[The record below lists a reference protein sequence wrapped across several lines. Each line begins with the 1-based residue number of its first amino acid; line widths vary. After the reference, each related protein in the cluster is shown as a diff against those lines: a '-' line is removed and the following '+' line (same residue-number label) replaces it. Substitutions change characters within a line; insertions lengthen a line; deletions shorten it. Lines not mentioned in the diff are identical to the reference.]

1 MKDFLYWTSLRIVRN
16 RKIRVLSILFLT
28 FFASFSLLYR
38 QQELTFPYYEMREEY
53 QDEQQIYRLIPPQHF
68 EGELGHEVQQ
78 RLGSNSV
85 SLGVQRYLL
94 KEEDG
99 NTFNE
104 LIDLPNYIEVGQQL
118 AENNLFLYEATDF
131 GSYDLLVNEYL
142 PPEDMIYE
150 QIRFFEALEES
161 GLDIEWNYFSSAQI
175 LKEEMNF
182 LTGVLLFLMLA
193 ILAGDHFTK
202 DHQKHWS
209 VTHGLPVSWKKT
221 WRANSSILF
230 LLFWAVVLVGSGIS
244 YLIGTILDTSGS
256 LHYPTALYFEGGV
269 QYIPMWQY
277 LIIAL
282 ILSILLSY
290 ILLLLTTGLSWF
302 IRNSYLT
309 ILLVSGLYLVPQ
321 IWQIIPAFSSWQPSL
336 YLNLNNVLNGTMASL
351 TGLNGVVWWKAGLV
365 YLLMIVILEIVF
377 NQVFSKIPTETTG
390 LKRRVLT

>member
-150 QIRFFEALEES
+150 QIRFFDALEES

-282 ILSILLSY
+282 ILSMLLSY

-321 IWQIIPAFSSWQPSL
+321 IWQVIPAFNSWQPSF

-351 TGLNGVVWWKAGLV
+351 TDLNGVVWWKAGLV

>member
-150 QIRFFEALEES
+150 QIRFFDALEES

-175 LKEEMNF
+175 LKEEMNL

-282 ILSILLSY
+282 ILSMLLSY

-321 IWQIIPAFSSWQPSL
+321 IWQVIPAFNSWQPSF

-351 TGLNGVVWWKAGLV
+351 TDLNGVVWWKAGLV

>member
-1 MKDFLYWTSLRIVRN
+1 MKDFLYWTSLRIEKK

-150 QIRFFEALEES
+150 QIRFFDALEES

-321 IWQIIPAFSSWQPSL
+321 IWQVIPAFNSWQPSF

-351 TGLNGVVWWKAGLV
+351 TDLNGVVWWKAGLV

>member
-150 QIRFFEALEES
+150 QIRFFDALEES

-175 LKEEMNF
+175 LKEEMNL

-209 VTHGLPVSWKKT
+209 VTHGLPVSWKQT
-221 WRANSSILF
+221 WRVNSSVLF

-244 YLIGTILDTSGS
+244 YLTGTILDTSGS

-377 NQVFSKIPTETTG
+377 NQVFSKIPTETSG

>member
-150 QIRFFEALEES
+150 QIRFFDALEES

-209 VTHGLPVSWKKT
+209 VTHGLPVSWKQT

-351 TGLNGVVWWKAGLV
+351 TDLNGVVWWKAGLV

>member
-150 QIRFFEALEES
+150 QIRFFDALEES

-282 ILSILLSY
+282 ILSMLLSY

-321 IWQIIPAFSSWQPSL
+321 IWQVIPAFSSWQPSF

>member
-150 QIRFFEALEES
+150 QIRFFDALEES

-175 LKEEMNF
+175 LKEEMNL

-282 ILSILLSY
+282 ILSMLLSY

-321 IWQIIPAFSSWQPSL
+321 IWQVIPAFNSWQPSL

-351 TGLNGVVWWKAGLV
+351 TDLNGVVWWKAGLV

>member
-150 QIRFFEALEES
+150 QIRFFDALEES

-365 YLLMIVILEIVF
+365 YLLMVVILEIVF

>member
-282 ILSILLSY
+282 ILSMLLSY

-321 IWQIIPAFSSWQPSL
+321 IWQVIPAFNSWQPSF

-351 TGLNGVVWWKAGLV
+351 TDLNGVVWWKAGLV

>member
-150 QIRFFEALEES
+150 QIRFFDALEES

-321 IWQIIPAFSSWQPSL
+321 IWQVIPAFSSWQPSF

-351 TGLNGVVWWKAGLV
+351 TDLNGVVWWKAGLV

>member
-175 LKEEMNF
+175 LKEEMNL

-209 VTHGLPVSWKKT
+209 VTHGLPISWKKT

-282 ILSILLSY
+282 ILSMLLSY

-351 TGLNGVVWWKAGLV
+351 TDLNGVVWWKAGLV

>member
-321 IWQIIPAFSSWQPSL
+321 IWQIIPAFSSWQPSF

-351 TGLNGVVWWKAGLV
+351 TDLNGVVWWKAGLV

>member
-150 QIRFFEALEES
+150 QIRFFDALEES

-351 TGLNGVVWWKAGLV
+351 TDLNGVVWWKAGLV

>member
-150 QIRFFEALEES
+150 QIRFFDALEES

-175 LKEEMNF
+175 LKEEMNL

-256 LHYPTALYFEGGV
+256 LHYPTALYFEGGI

-282 ILSILLSY
+282 ILSMLLSY

-321 IWQIIPAFSSWQPSL
+321 IWQVIPAFNSWQPSF

-351 TGLNGVVWWKAGLV
+351 TDLNGVVWWKAGLV

>member
-282 ILSILLSY
+282 ILSMLLSY

-321 IWQIIPAFSSWQPSL
+321 IWQVIPAFNSWQPSF
-336 YLNLNNVLNGTMASL
+336 YLNLNNVLSGTMASL
-351 TGLNGVVWWKAGLV
+351 TDLNGVVWWKAGLV

>member
-269 QYIPMWQY
+269 QYIPMWQC

-282 ILSILLSY
+282 ILSMLLSY

-321 IWQIIPAFSSWQPSL
+321 IWQVIPAFNSWQPSF

-351 TGLNGVVWWKAGLV
+351 TDLNGVVWWKAGLV

>member
-150 QIRFFEALEES
+150 QIRFFDALEES

-209 VTHGLPVSWKKT
+209 VTHGLPVSWKQT
-221 WRANSSILF
+221 WRVNSSVLF

-282 ILSILLSY
+282 ILSMLLSY

-321 IWQIIPAFSSWQPSL
+321 IWQVIPAFNSWQPSF

-351 TGLNGVVWWKAGLV
+351 TDLNGVVWWKAGLV

>member
-142 PPEDMIYE
+142 PPEDVIYE

-269 QYIPMWQY
+269 QYTPMWQ
-277 LIIAL
+277 
-282 ILSILLSY
+282 
-290 ILLLLTTGLSWF
+290 
-302 IRNSYLT
+302 
-309 ILLVSGLYLVPQ
+309 
-321 IWQIIPAFSSWQPSL
+321 
-336 YLNLNNVLNGTMASL
+336 
-351 TGLNGVVWWKAGLV
+351 
-365 YLLMIVILEIVF
+365 
-377 NQVFSKIPTETTG
+377 
-390 LKRRVLT
+390 

>member
-209 VTHGLPVSWKKT
+209 VTHGLPVSWKQT

-321 IWQIIPAFSSWQPSL
+321 IWQVIPAFNSWQPSF

-351 TGLNGVVWWKAGLV
+351 TDLNGVVWWKAGLV

>member
-150 QIRFFEALEES
+150 QIRFFDALEES

-182 LTGVLLFLMLA
+182 LTGVLLCLMLA

-209 VTHGLPVSWKKT
+209 VTHGLPVSWKQT

-282 ILSILLSY
+282 ILSMLLSY

-321 IWQIIPAFSSWQPSL
+321 IWQVIPAFNSWQPSF

-351 TGLNGVVWWKAGLV
+351 TDLNGVVWWKAGLV

>member
-38 QQELTFPYYEMREEY
+38 QQDLTFPYYEMREEY

-209 VTHGLPVSWKKT
+209 VTHGLPVSWKQT

-309 ILLVSGLYLVPQ
+309 ILLVSGLYLIPQ

-351 TGLNGVVWWKAGLV
+351 TDLNGVVWWKAGLV

-377 NQVFSKIPTETTG
+377 NQVFSKIPTETIG

>member
-175 LKEEMNF
+175 LKEEMNL

-244 YLIGTILDTSGS
+244 YLTGTILDTSGS

-377 NQVFSKIPTETTG
+377 NQVFSKIPTEISG

>member
-150 QIRFFEALEES
+150 QIRFFDALEES

-209 VTHGLPVSWKKT
+209 VTHGLPVSWKQT

-282 ILSILLSY
+282 ILSMLLSY

-321 IWQIIPAFSSWQPSL
+321 IWQVIPAFSSWQPSL

>member
-150 QIRFFEALEES
+150 QIRFFDALEES

-175 LKEEMNF
+175 LKEEMNL

-282 ILSILLSY
+282 ILSMLLSY

-377 NQVFSKIPTETTG
+377 NQVFSKIPTETSG

>member
-282 ILSILLSY
+282 ILSMLLSY

>member
-175 LKEEMNF
+175 LKEEMNL

-209 VTHGLPVSWKKT
+209 VTHGLPVSWKQT

-282 ILSILLSY
+282 ILSMLLSY

-321 IWQIIPAFSSWQPSL
+321 IWQVIPAFNSWQPSF

-351 TGLNGVVWWKAGLV
+351 TDLNGVVWWKAGLV

>member
-150 QIRFFEALEES
+150 QIRFFDALEES

-209 VTHGLPVSWKKT
+209 VTHGLPVSWKQT

-351 TGLNGVVWWKAGLV
+351 TDLNGVVWWKAGLV

-377 NQVFSKIPTETTG
+377 NQVFSKIPTETSG

>member
-150 QIRFFEALEES
+150 QIRFFDALEES

-277 LIIAL
+277 LIMAL
-282 ILSILLSY
+282 ILSMLLSY

-321 IWQIIPAFSSWQPSL
+321 IWQVIPAFSSWQPSL

-365 YLLMIVILEIVF
+365 YLLMIVVLEIVF
-377 NQVFSKIPTETTG
+377 NQVFSKIPTETSG

>member
-321 IWQIIPAFSSWQPSL
+321 IWQVIPAFSSWQPSL

-365 YLLMIVILEIVF
+365 YLLMVVILEIVF

>member
-321 IWQIIPAFSSWQPSL
+321 IWQVIPAFNSWQPSF

-351 TGLNGVVWWKAGLV
+351 TDLNGVVWWKAGLV

>member
-142 PPEDMIYE
+142 PPEDVIYE

-282 ILSILLSY
+282 ILSMLLSY

-321 IWQIIPAFSSWQPSL
+321 IWQVIPAFNSWQPSF

-351 TGLNGVVWWKAGLV
+351 TDLNGVVWWKAGLV

>member
-175 LKEEMNF
+175 LKEEMNL

-282 ILSILLSY
+282 ILSMLLSY

-351 TGLNGVVWWKAGLV
+351 TDLNGVVWWKAGLV

>member
-321 IWQIIPAFSSWQPSL
+321 IWQVIPAFSSWQPSL

-377 NQVFSKIPTETTG
+377 NQVFSKVPTETTG

>member
-175 LKEEMNF
+175 LKEEMNL

-282 ILSILLSY
+282 ILSMLLSY

-321 IWQIIPAFSSWQPSL
+321 IWQVIPAFNSWQPSF

-351 TGLNGVVWWKAGLV
+351 TDLNGVVWWKAGLV

>member
-150 QIRFFEALEES
+150 QIRFFDALEES

>member
-150 QIRFFEALEES
+150 QIRFFDALEES

-282 ILSILLSY
+282 ILSMLLSY

-321 IWQIIPAFSSWQPSL
+321 IWQVIPAFNSWQPSF

-351 TGLNGVVWWKAGLV
+351 TDLNGVVWWKAGLV

-377 NQVFSKIPTETTG
+377 NQVFSKIPTETSG

>member
-150 QIRFFEALEES
+150 QIRFFDALEES

-175 LKEEMNF
+175 LKEEMNL

-282 ILSILLSY
+282 ILSMLLSY

-321 IWQIIPAFSSWQPSL
+321 IWQIIPVFSSWQPSL

-365 YLLMIVILEIVF
+365 YLLMVVILEIVF
-377 NQVFSKIPTETTG
+377 NQVFSKIPTETAG

>member
-209 VTHGLPVSWKKT
+209 VTHGLPVSWKQT

-282 ILSILLSY
+282 ILSMLLSY

-321 IWQIIPAFSSWQPSL
+321 IWQVIPAFNSWQPSF

-351 TGLNGVVWWKAGLV
+351 TDLNGVVWWKAGLV

>member
-150 QIRFFEALEES
+150 QIRFFDALEES

-182 LTGVLLFLMLA
+182 LTGVLLCLMLA

-282 ILSILLSY
+282 ILSMLLSY

-321 IWQIIPAFSSWQPSL
+321 IWQVIPAFNSWQPSF

-351 TGLNGVVWWKAGLV
+351 TDLNGVVWWKAGLV